1 MYRESLRSKWR
12 EVEKVY
18 VREDQEYSNNVF
30 MKKFCT
36 ELGLNNTPDL
46 INDIFVRKVCTE
58 LELNITSDLI
68 NDFCKAMGNILKSGN
83 QGEEDIYRI
92 FIDTIDSFADSM
104 VDIED
109 YLTIILKALDRVSTN
124 KWEIRNSHEYA
135 VSYLLVKALCE
146 LVIYEPNVKQMK
158 PCTSY
163 LLTCGIKRDKVIAEL
178 EKLAR
183 LIDERDD
190 ELYSDVLRSLIVIA
204 VHNCVSANARTM
216 LSNCITFMRLLN
228 IPTENIQEQVAKY
241 GLAMSIAGYLEPEES
256 NRIEDDEGSGYRS
269 TMGDTVLS
277 IEDMIKQSSN
287 MDLSVEITN
296 LDLRIYEFDKTYL
309 KKELRSI
316 LSGCAREGLTFS

>member
-135 VSYLLVKALCE
+135 TSFLLIKAIAE
-146 LVIYEPNVKQMK
+146 LVIHEPNVKQMK
-158 PCTSY
+158 YCTSD
-163 LLTCGIKRDKVIAEL
+163 LITCGIKNDKINIEI
-178 EKLAR
+178 ERLAR
-183 LIDERDD
+183 LLEERDNKFKED
-190 ELYSDVLRSLIVIA
+190 ILRSLIVIA
-204 VHNCVSANARTM
+204 VQNCISENAKMM
-216 LSNCITFMRLLN
+216 LSNCITFMRLLDIPIDN
-228 IPTENIQEQVAKY
+228 INKQVAKY
-241 GLAMSIAGYLEPEES
+241 ELSMPIPGYLEPEES
-256 NRIEDDEGSGYRS
+256 NRIEDDEGSGCE
-269 TMGDTVLS
+269 LS
-277 IEDMIKQSSN
+277 IADITIVIEDMISQNSKV
-287 MDLSVEITN
+287 DLNRELTD
-296 LDLRIYEFDKTYL
+296 LDLRISELDTVGL
-309 KKELRSI
+309 SKELWTI
-316 LSGCAREGLTFS
+316 LRKCEENGLAFR